1 VESEVPSHDEIP
13 GSVKPEF
20 PRGRYAARLDDKGR
34 LKLPADFAQF
44 FNSLPERKLHLT
56 STDRRIAQLYPIA
69 EWRANEK
76 LFDSYQEDPEATETI
91 AFNAADFGADVEM
104 DGQSRITIHPYLR
117 RELEMEG
124 QELHL
129 IAYKGHVQ
137 ILTEARYQDR
147 KRRAMEKTSSNIIV
161 LQKAGLR

>member
-1 VESEVPSHDEIP
+1 VESDGQSHDEIP
-13 GSVKPEF
+13 GSVPPEL

-44 FNSLPERKLHLT
+44 FHSLPERKLHLT
-56 STDRRIAQLYPIA
+56 SLDRRIAQLYPIA

-76 LFDSYQEDPEATETI
+76 FFDEFQEDPEAAQTI

-104 DGQSRITIHPYLR
+104 DGQARITVHPYLR

-137 ILTEARYQDR
+137 ILTEVRYQEQ
-147 KRRAMEKTSSNIIV
+147 KQAAMAKTAANLTV
-161 LQKAGLR
+161 LKKAGLR